1 MLRQKADPGSVRPL
15 SQLSKGVFE
24 QLLAAI
30 IIKLHILTFFNV
42 SLNGKEIANY
52 YFSCVVPPFHPRPT
66 PFSLSYGTF
75 LV

>member
-15 SQLSKGVFE
+15 SQLSKGVSE

-30 IIKLHILTFFNV
+30 VIKLHILTSFNV

-52 YFSCVVPPFHPRPT
+52 YFSCVVPPFHARLIL
-66 PFSLSYGTF
+66 FGWSYGTF